1 MRWMLLWL
9 LISPSALAEK
19 ILVIESYHQHNE
31 WDQSYLKALKH
42 TLTPR
47 YELEN
52 FEMNTKRIPASQY
65 SVMAEKAFAAYQQ
78 AKPDVV
84 VLGDDN
90 ALVYMLPK
98 LYNEPISIVFLGIND
113 NPRKLIMQYRGQA
126 KVTGILERPLFVKT
140 MGEIGRM
147 LEEDKRKVLVLF
159 DSGNTA
165 KIALEYMKTQVSMI
179 ENNLG
184 ITTEISSITTDREWY
199 EQINTAN
206 KRGFGAIVV
215 GLFQTLM
222 DDAGNHVD
230 AEKIMTWTNQ
240 NTQVPLFGFWD
251 FSIGKGKAAGGVV
264 LAGSD
269 QGQMAA
275 DIVVRI
281 LDHNEDA
288 SQIPIQIGLQ
298 GKAIYH
304 ADEMARWGLSIPK
317 GWTAIE

>member
-1 MRWMLLWL
+1 MRWILLWL

-19 ILVIESYHQHNE
+19 ILVIESYDQSYE
-31 WDQSYLKALKH
+31 WDQSYFTALHRK
-42 TLTPR
+42 LTPR
-47 YELEN
+47 HELET

-65 SVMAEKAFAAYQQ
+65 LLMAEKAFVAYQQ
-78 AKPDVV
+78 MQPDVV

-113 NPRKLIMQYRGQA
+113 NPRKLITQYQGQA
-126 KVTGILERPLFVKT
+126 KVSGILERTLFVKT
-140 MGEIGRM
+140 MGEIGRI

-199 EQINTAN
+199 ERISSA
-206 KRGFGAIVV
+206 KERGFGAIVIGLYHTLV
-215 GLFQTLM
+215 G
-222 DDAGNHVD
+222 DSGNHID
-230 AEKIMTWTNQ
+230 AEKIMAWTNQ
-240 NTQVPLFGFWD
+240 NTPVPLFGFWD

-264 LAGSD
+264 LIGSD